1 MRTLLATCFLL
12 TVICSCSSSSSNEK
26 AGVATRYVTEV
37 VDSISFNRLSEV
49 ELLDYNDKTKE
60 LLVSDEQTREVF
72 ILNGKGE
79 IASSFQPYVE
89 GPNYVENNNFGW
101 TFFGDDELVAYG
113 RVYFHRLSKE
123 GTRLQRLE
131 YPVEP
136 RGWVIL
142 DYNPQMIESVS
153 PMGNENMLLAM
164 IPGVVR
170 MSQRDQSAQDTTSI
184 MFVMD
189 FETESYERVLRRPKE
204 SLYRTSGAY
213 YGMGVPLIKRLDKS
227 TLAVTYAADTSL
239 FIYDLS
245 KDEFVRRITVPTLF
259 QPVVTAAPFDS
270 NEAPKEESVTSRLF
284 STGEQIVLEHMG
296 QIPEEV
302 YEQIMKLDR
311 WWESPELEAAAKQY
325 MKRKYSLYSRA
336 KFLGEID
343 WTIEES
349 FLNGLNTESGFI
361 WLQRSYKDE
370 RDYRTFLK
378 VKIVPVEE

>member
-1 MRTLLATCFLL
+1 L
-12 TVICSCSSSSSNEK
+12 NE
-26 AGVATRYVTEV
+26 
-37 VDSISFNRLSEV
+37 
-49 ELLDYNDKTKE
+49 
-60 LLVSDEQTREVF
+60 
-72 ILNGKGE
+72 KGE
-79 IASSFQPYVE
+79 IVSSFQPYIE

-113 RVYFHRLSKE
+113 RVYFHRLSKD
-123 GTRLQRLE
+123 GTRLQRME
-131 YPVEP
+131 YPVQP
-136 RGWVIL
+136 RGWVML
-142 DYNPQMIESVS
+142 EYNPQMIESVS

-170 MSQRDQSAQDTTSI
+170 MSQRDQSVQDTTSI

-189 FETESYERVLRRPKE
+189 FKTGSYERVLRRPEE
-204 SLYRTSGAY
+204 SLYRTSGTY

-245 KDEFVRRITVPTLF
+245 KDEFVRRITVPTIF
-259 QPVVTAAPFDS
+259 QPVVIPASFESNDS
-270 NEAPKEESVTSRLF
+270 PKEESVTSRLF
-284 STGEQIVLEHMG
+284 STGEQIILEHMG

-325 MKRKYSLYSRA
+325 MKRKYSLYSSE

-349 FLNGLNTESGFI
+349 FLNGLNTESGFL

-378 VKIVPVEE
+378 VKIVPAEE

>member
-1 MRTLLATCFLL
+1 MRTLLATLFLL
-12 TVICSCSSSSSNEK
+12 TVICSCSSSSKRSESL
-26 AGVATRYVTEV
+26 VTGYTTQV

-72 ILNGKGE
+72 ILNEKGE
-79 IASSFQPYVE
+79 IVSSFQPYIE

-113 RVYFHRLSKE
+113 RVYFHRLSKD
-123 GTRLQRLE
+123 GTRLQRME
-131 YPVEP
+131 YPVQP
-136 RGWVIL
+136 RGWVML

-189 FETESYERVLRRPKE
+189 FKTGSYERVLRRPEE

-213 YGMGVPLIKRLDKS
+213 YGMGVPIIKRLDKS

-245 KDEFVRRITVPTLF
+245 KDQFVRRITVPTTF
-259 QPVVTAAPFDS
+259 QPVVIPASFESKDS
-270 NEAPKEESVTSRLF
+270 PNEESVTSRLF

-302 YEQIMKLDR
+302 YKQIMKLDQ
-311 WWESPELEAAAKQY
+311 WWESPELEAAVRQY
-325 MKRKYSLYSRA
+325 MKRKYSLYSRE
-336 KFLGEID
+336 KFLGEIE
-343 WTIEES
+343 WTVEEG
-349 FLNGLNTESGFI
+349 FFDAVNTESGFV
-361 WLQRSYKDE
+361 WVQRTYKDE

-378 VKIVPVEE
+378 VKIVPAEE

>member
-1 MRTLLATCFLL
+1 MRTLLATFFLL
-12 TVICSCSSSSSNEK
+12 TVICSCSSSSKRSESL
-26 AGVATRYVTEV
+26 VTGYTTQV

-72 ILNGKGE
+72 ILNEKGE
-79 IASSFQPYVE
+79 IVSSFQPYIE

-113 RVYFHRLSKE
+113 RVYFHRLSKD
-123 GTRLQRLE
+123 GTRLQRME
-131 YPVEP
+131 YPVQP
-136 RGWVIL
+136 RGWVML

-189 FETESYERVLRRPKE
+189 FKTGSYERVLRRPEE

-213 YGMGVPLIKRLDKS
+213 YGMGVPIIKRLDKS

-245 KDEFVRRITVPTLF
+245 KDQFVRRITVPTTF
-259 QPVVTAAPFDS
+259 QPVVIPASFESKDS
-270 NEAPKEESVTSRLF
+270 PNEESVTSRLF

-302 YEQIMKLDR
+302 YKQIMKLDQ
-311 WWESPELEAAAKQY
+311 WWESPELEAAVRQY
-325 MKRKYSLYSRA
+325 MKRKYSLYSRE
-336 KFLGEID
+336 KFLGEIE
-343 WTIEES
+343 WTVEEG
-349 FLNGLNTESGFI
+349 FFDAVNTESGFV
-361 WLQRSYKDE
+361 WVQRTYKDE

-378 VKIVPVEE
+378 VKIVPAEE

>member
-1 MRTLLATCFLL
+1 MRTLLATFFLL
-12 TVICSCSSSSSNEK
+12 TIICSCSSSSKRSESL
-26 AGVATRYVTEV
+26 VTGYTTQV

-72 ILNGKGE
+72 ILNEKGE
-79 IASSFQPYVE
+79 IVSSFQPYIE

-113 RVYFHRLSKE
+113 RVYFHRLSKD
-123 GTRLQRLE
+123 GTRLQRME
-131 YPVEP
+131 YPVQP
-136 RGWVIL
+136 RGWVML

-189 FETESYERVLRRPKE
+189 FKTGSYERVLRRPEE

-245 KDEFVRRITVPTLF
+245 KDEFVRRITVPTIF
-259 QPVVTAAPFDS
+259 QPVVIPASFESNDS
-270 NEAPKEESVTSRLF
+270 PKEESVTSRLF
-284 STGEQIVLEHMG
+284 STGEQIILEHMG

-302 YEQIMKLDR
+302 YKQIMKLDR
-311 WWESPELEAAAKQY
+311 WWESPELEVAAKQY
-325 MKRKYSLYSRA
+325 MKRKYSLYSSE

-349 FLNGLNTESGFI
+349 FLNGLNTESGFL

-378 VKIVPVEE
+378 VKIVPAEE